1 MNKEALNLF
10 HVRQELSNA
19 VKRVNYLI
27 LQLENEAKDLVDEDR
42 ELYESR
48 IDLISDLINT
58 ICDYDELC
66 QRHIRLKSSQHSE
79 QYLRDQLEV
88 AKKYIHRLGGD
99 FNIVLWGK
107 KSDY

>member
-10 HVRQELSNA
+10 HYRQKLATA
-19 VKRVNYLI
+19 VKQVNNLLI
-27 LQLENEAKDLVDEDR
+27 QLENESKQLVDKDKQIYESRMDIIADLVDA
-42 ELYESR
+42 
-48 IDLISDLINT
+48 

-66 QRHIRLKSSQHSE
+66 QRHIRMKPQQHTE
-79 QYLRDQLEV
+79 QYLRDQLDV
-88 AKKYIHRLGGD
+88 AKNYIHRLGGD